1 MTGRYVVAYDGSP
14 AGRRA
19 VDFAVALAGATGA
32 EIVVAHVLD
41 WSPYS
46 FLTREEI
53 AERHKRREE
62 ELARARSAL
71 LAPLTK
77 ALRAG
82 GTEVETEIR
91 YGKVVDTLL
100 AIARDH
106 RAAQIVTGR
115 TGEAG
120 PANRLFGS
128 VAGTLAQ
135 VSPVPVTIVP

>member
-1 MTGRYVVAYDGSP
+1 MTGCYVVAYDGSP

-19 VDFAVALAGATGA
+19 VDFAVALARATGA
-32 EIVVAHVLD
+32 GIVVAHVLD

-46 FLTREEI
+46 FLTKEEI

-62 ELARARSAL
+62 ELARARTAI
-71 LAPLTK
+71 LAPLTE

-100 AIARDH
+100 DIARD
-106 RAAQIVTGR
+106 RGAAQIVTGR

-120 PANRLFGS
+120 LANRLFGS

>member
-1 MTGRYVVAYDGSP
+1 
-14 AGRRA
+14 
-19 VDFAVALAGATGA
+19 
-32 EIVVAHVLD
+32 VVAHVLD

-46 FLTREEI
+46 FLTKEEI

-62 ELARARSAL
+62 ELARARTAI
-71 LAPLTK
+71 LAPLTE
-77 ALRAG
+77 ALRAA

-100 AIARDH
+100 EIARDTE
-106 RAAQIVTGR
+106 ASLIVTGR

-120 PANRLFGS
+120 LASRLFGS